1 MFPFV
6 IAMIVSTGLLVMKI
20 CQLENYWRKA
30 GIPYESYLS
39 YLYCH
44 YIRCGNEVVYDVM
57 CQYSK
62 RYGPIYGTYRSFKP
76 LLRVFSVQGVKGAL
90 TRNFS
95 SIPRRGFDVQTGV
108 PLSMFHRTITGNLLA
123 KLVE

>member
-6 IAMIVSTGLLVMKI
+6 IAMIVSTGLLVMNI

-44 YIRCGNEVVYDVM
+44 YIRCRNEVVYDVM

-62 RYGPIYGTYRSFKP
+62 RYGPVYGTYRSFKP
-76 LLRVFSVQGVKGAL
+76 VLRVFSV

-108 PLSMFHRTITGNLLA
+108 PLSMFHRTITGNLPA